1 MVEFFWSVLNSRH
14 LLTQAAITGASLT
27 AVIMYARR
35 HHPKQPRRNVIDVDV
50 MLLLLPAM
58 LVGVMFGVIFR
69 TACPRWFVFTLLI
82 VIVLWG
88 SVKTITK
95 VCFTADD
102 ILCFYLSVNAH
113 ICFVL

>member
-1 MVEFFWSVLNSRH
+1 
-14 LLTQAAITGASLT
+14 
-27 AVIMYARR
+27 MYARR

-95 VCFTADD
+95 VRLPRQMREC
-102 ILCFYLSVNAH
+102 YLL
-113 ICFVL
+113 I